1 MRYATY
7 NGSDPFTAPAT
18 LHCIA
23 HVELALGGFG
33 VKGGMITLAR
43 ALATAAAKTGVVVR
57 TNARV
62 RALQR
67 GSHGRLERVVLDGG
81 EVVTASAVVVN
92 ADVAHLAAEL
102 LPESARALPAPG
114 APSMSGATMVLK
126 ARRRSTRVAHEVLF
140 PRDYQAEFDDIF
152 RRRRSP
158 ADPTVYVCAQ
168 EKAHERAGWAEHEP
182 LFVMANAP
190 ALADGVIDDG
200 EALLSRARARLV
212 QAGLVDDDDAVVW
225 QRTSSG
231 LAERFYGSRGSLYGA
246 ASNDR
251 RSAFARAPNAVTSIP
266 GLFLASGTA
275 HPGGG
280 VPLCLQSGLHAAAAV
295 LAAR

>member
-1 MRYATY
+1 
-7 NGSDPFTAPAT
+7 
-18 LHCIA
+18 
-23 HVELALGGFG
+23 
-33 VKGGMITLAR
+33 
-43 ALATAAAKTGVVVR
+43 
-57 TNARV
+57 
-62 RALQR
+62 
-67 GSHGRLERVVLDGG
+67 
-81 EVVTASAVVVN
+81 
-92 ADVAHLAAEL
+92 
-102 LPESARALPAPG
+102 
-114 APSMSGATMVLK
+114 MVLK

-158 ADPTVYVCAQ
+158 EEPTVYVCAQ
-168 EKAHERAGWAEHEP
+168 EKAHARTGWADHEP

-190 ALADGVIDDG
+190 ALAEGVTDDG
-200 EALLSRARARLV
+200 EALLARARARLV

-251 RSAFARAPNAVTSIP
+251 RSAFARAANAVTSIP

-280 VPLCLQSGLHAAAAV
+280 VPLCLQSGLHAAQAV
-295 LAAR
+295 LTAR